1 VDGDPIRLAQVV
13 SNLLTNAAK
22 YTNPGGH
29 VGIEATRHG
38 DRIVLTVRD
47 DGMGILPAIL
57 PRVFDLFAQEDQGS
71 DRSQGGLGLGLTIVR
86 SLVSMHGGTVR
97 ASSEG
102 RGKGSVFTVDLP
114 AAEGATTSPAEVA
127 PTTRDTRGHGL
138 RVLVVDDNTDAAAML
153 SEWLVDLGFDARAVH
168 DGPAAIDAAET
179 FAPYAVLLDIGLP
192 VMDGFEVARRLRA
205 RPLAREL
212 QLIAI
217 TGYGQQVD
225 RERTLREGFRAHL
238 VKPVDLDA
246 LADLLG
252 TLQQSER
259 TGR

>member
-1 VDGDPIRLAQVV
+1 
-13 SNLLTNAAK
+13 
-22 YTNPGGH
+22 
-29 VGIEATRHG
+29 
-38 DRIVLTVRD
+38 
-47 DGMGILPAIL
+47 
-57 PRVFDLFAQEDQGS
+57 
-71 DRSQGGLGLGLTIVR
+71 
-86 SLVSMHGGTVR
+86 MHGGTVS

-114 AAEGATTSPAEVA
+114 AADGATTSPAEVA
-127 PTTRDTRGHGL
+127 PTTRATRGHGL